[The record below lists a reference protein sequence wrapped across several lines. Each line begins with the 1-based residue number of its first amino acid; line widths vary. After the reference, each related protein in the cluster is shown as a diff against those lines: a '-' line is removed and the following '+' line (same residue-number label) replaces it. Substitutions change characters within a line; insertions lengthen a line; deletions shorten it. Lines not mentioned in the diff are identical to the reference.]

1 MTSFTNNNVSEFNPT
16 EWLKE
21 LLGDEVIFS
30 VDYKE
35 TTVLAINIDGDITP
49 EQEQQIIEKYPELS
63 QG

>member
-1 MTSFTNNNVSEFNPT
+1 MEGMETNPT

-63 QG
+63 